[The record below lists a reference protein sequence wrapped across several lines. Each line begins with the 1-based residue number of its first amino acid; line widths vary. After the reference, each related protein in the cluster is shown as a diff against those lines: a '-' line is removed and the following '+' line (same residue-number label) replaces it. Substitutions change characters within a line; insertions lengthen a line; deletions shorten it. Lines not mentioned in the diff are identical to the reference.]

1 MRILPALPVLLL
13 AACTAVPPR
22 CAPQG
27 QWISPTTLRTVP
39 DPVPRAATQPIVLLG
54 EQHDSAADHAFELA
68 TIQRLYAANPT
79 LVLGFEMF
87 PRRDQPILDQFAAGK
102 LTEDEFLEKS
112 DWKHVWGFPPPL
124 YMPIFRFAR
133 DHHIPMVALN
143 VSSHLVHLTATN
155 GWANVPL
162 SDREGIGTPA
172 PPSDAY
178 RADLA
183 DAMAGHG
190 GPKMTPDRL
199 AHFIDAQLVWDRA
212 MAEAIAA
219 QRARAPTRQVVAIM
233 GAGHLQSRYGVPH
246 QLDSLGVPGALVLLP
261 VHAACTPLAPTF
273 ADAVYT
279 D

>member
-1 MRILPALPVLLL
+1 
-13 AACTAVPPR
+13 
-22 CAPQG
+22 
-27 QWISPTTLRTVP
+27 
-39 DPVPRAATQPIVLLG
+39 
-54 EQHDSAADHAFELA
+54 
-68 TIQRLYAANPT
+68 
-79 LVLGFEMF
+79 MF

-155 GWANVPL
+155 GWANVPRAE
-162 SDREGIGTPA
+162 REGIGTPS
-172 PPSDAY
+172 PPSAAY

-219 QRARAPTRQVVAIM
+219 QRPRQVVAIM
-233 GAGHLQSRYGVPH
+233 GAGHLQDRNGVPH
-246 QLDSLGVPGALVLLP
+246 QLDALGLPGALVLLP
-261 VHAACTPLAPTF
+261 VHEACSPLGPNF
-273 ADAVYT
+273 ADGVYT